1 MIDFINEARTLAKEY
16 RILKNEIMS
25 ESTIELIC
33 STLPF
38 DFQKEILDKLEENST
53 VDDELDAIDCILG
66 NHLKNSNVGRK
77 ENTALI
83 VISMILKQEDFFN
96 KGRSQR

>member
-33 STLPF
+33 SILPF
-38 DFQKEILDKLEENST
+38 DFQKEILDKLEEKFY
-53 VDDELDAIDCILG
+53 C
-66 NHLKNSNVGRK
+66 
-77 ENTALI
+77 
-83 VISMILKQEDFFN
+83 
-96 KGRSQR
+96 